1 MLELIEQ
8 WLPSFGL
15 DPYWTNLAARAIFL
29 GAILALSLIADFIAR
44 RIVIRTL
51 SRMIQHT
58 RWRWDDTL
66 LQRHVLNRL
75 GHFAPAIVIYL
86 LAPLALQGYDSISRF
101 VTQLV
106 LIYMIV
112 LGLLVLDAALNVVVD
127 IYRSQER
134 SRYIPI
140 RSFVQ
145 VIKLVAIFIGVVFI
159 VSIILGKTPLYL
171 LSGLGALTAVLML
184 VFKDAILGFVAG
196 IQLTANRMVARG
208 DWIEMAKYGA
218 DGDVLDVTLTTVK
231 VQNWDKTIT
240 TIPTYA
246 LISDAFK
253 NWHGMSES
261 GGRRIKRAINIDIN
275 TIRLCD
281 DDLLARM
288 EKIHLLQKY
297 LNTKR
302 DDIAANSANNPP
314 DEGSPVNE
322 RRLTNVGTYRA
333 YVVEYLR
340 NHPDINQDMTFLVRQ
355 LAPTSQGLPLE
366 IYVFCKDKVWANY
379 EAIQADIFD
388 HLLAVI
394 TEFDLHV
401 YQQPAGADFRVLL
414 EHKSGLHT
422 DDN

>member
-8 WLPSFGL
+8 WLSPLGL
-15 DPYWTNLAARAIFL
+15 GAPWANLATRAVFL
-29 GAILALSLIADFIAR
+29 GVILTLSLAADFIAR
-44 RIVIRTL
+44 RVILRTL
-51 SRMIQHT
+51 SRLIQRS
-58 RWRWDDTL
+58 RWNWDDAL
-66 LQRHVLNRL
+66 LQRKVLKRI

-86 LAPLALQGYDSISRF
+86 LAPVALEGYDSASRF

-112 LGLLVLDAALNVVVD
+112 LGLLVLDAVLNVIVD
-127 IYRSQER
+127 VYRSQER
-134 SRYIPI
+134 SRYVPI
-140 RSFVQ
+140 RSFTQ
-145 VIKLVAIFIGVVFI
+145 VIKLVAVFIGIVSI
-159 VSIILGKTPLYL
+159 VSIILDKTPLYL
-171 LSGLGALTAVLML
+171 LSGLGALTAILML

-253 NWHGMSES
+253 NWRGMEES
-261 GGRRIKRAINIDIN
+261 GGRRIKRAINIDMN
-275 TIRLCD
+275 SIRLCD
-281 DDLLARM
+281 DALLGRL
-288 EKIHLLQKY
+288 ERIHPLTDYIK
-297 LNTKR
+297 TKR
-302 DDIAANSANNPP
+302 EEIAAYNNEHSF
-314 DEGSPVNE
+314 DEDCLVNG

-333 YVVEYLR
+333 YIVAFLR
-340 NHPDINQDMTFLVRQ
+340 QHPMINQDMTFLVRQ

-366 IYVFCKDKVWANY
+366 IYVFSKDKVWANY

-394 TEFDLHV
+394 PEFDLHV
-401 YQQPAGADFRVLL
+401 FQQPAGTDFRLL
-414 EHKSGLHT
+414 AGHSSG
-422 DDN
+422 